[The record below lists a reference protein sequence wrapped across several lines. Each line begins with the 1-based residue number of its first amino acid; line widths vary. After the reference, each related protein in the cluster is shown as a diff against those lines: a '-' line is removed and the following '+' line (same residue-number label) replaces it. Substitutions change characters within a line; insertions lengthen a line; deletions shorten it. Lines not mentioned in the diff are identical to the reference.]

1 MVCELLPTDLPVELY
16 VVPWKKKKKKKKWTK
31 VVVLTISISI
41 CDRPF

>member
-16 VVPWKKKKKKKKWTK
+16 VVPWKKKKKKKWTK